1 MPKAARSGRDR
12 RRSARRMEANLRA
25 ESGRAR
31 RPDFTQQYRRLRRRR
46 LGAAIFVG
54 IGLIVVVSHVFVHLA
69 NIEWLPL
76 QDLLT
81 GYPMGGMLII
91 IGLIML
97 GR

>member
-12 RRSARRMEANLRA
+12 RRSAQRMEANLRA
-25 ESGRAR
+25 ESAKAR
-31 RPDFTQQYRRLRRRR
+31 RPAYTEQYRRLRRRR
-46 LGAAIFVG
+46 LGAAVFVTV
-54 IGLIVVVSHVFVHLA
+54 GLTMVVSHVFVHLA
-69 NIEWLPL
+69 NIEWLPM

-81 GYPMGGMLII
+81 GYPMGAILII